1 MGLETLC
8 GGARESKKHKTKV
21 EAKKKQNK
29 KTHTYTRKPKK
40 KKKKKKKGARNG
52 ERENSLELWLR
63 SAIATVIKLNGVA
76 PNRETCERYPLILN

>member
-8 GGARESKKHKTKV
+8 GGTRKSKKHKIKV
-21 EAKKKQNK
+21 ELQKKK
-29 KTHTYTRKPKK
+29 TRKLTFIRANRRKRRK
-40 KKKKKKKGARNG
+40 EKKGARDR
-52 ERENSLELWLR
+52 ERENSPELWLR